1 MASKT
6 IKEKAKA
13 TTDQVTEV
21 IEEVAPFQFTKNQ
34 LLKSNKYVDRRDALN
49 ALLKEDETYT
59 FSQVDKILEN
69 FYKGGNK

>member
-1 MASKT
+1 VASKT

-13 TTDQVTEV
+13 TTEQVTEV
-21 IEEVAPFQFTKNQ
+21 IKKVAPFQFTKNQ

-49 ALLKEDETYT
+49 ALLKADETYT

>member
-13 TTDQVTEV
+13 TTEQVTEV
-21 IEEVAPFQFTKNQ
+21 IKKVAPFQFTKNQ

-49 ALLKEDETYT
+49 ALLKADETYT